1 MNQAWYLALD
11 QGGHASRAIVFD
23 HRGGQVA
30 SATIDVAVQRDAE
43 GRVEHDAGEVTE
55 SLRSAIRRVIAELGE
70 TASRVRAAGLATQRS
85 NIACWDRR
93 DGRPLSPILSWQD
106 RRAADWLSRRIAG
119 HEWIHERTGL
129 FPSAHYGASKL
140 FWCLDK
146 LPEVATAAR
155 EGRLAM
161 GPMASFLAAQLT
173 GEPHAYADPANAS
186 RTLLWNIA
194 TGDWDADLLRLF
206 EIPQAVLPACVPS
219 RHDFGRLIDWPTP
232 LPLEI
237 VTGDQSA
244 ALFAYGEPDP
254 DAVYTNM
261 GTGAFVQ
268 RPLTS
273 LLLARR
279 LLSSLVFRNASAS
292 CFVLEGTVNGAGS
305 ALDYWA
311 ARVGLEAGWQLGLTE
326 WMRAHDLDAPVFLN
340 GVSGLGSPFWRP
352 EFPVKMIGD
361 GDVTAQMVAVAESIA
376 FLVQENLREMD
387 ASLPAPK
394 RMIVSGGLARV
405 EPLCQQ
411 LADLSGLMVARRE
424 ETEASARGLAFLLAG
439 RPGDWNAGDETHF
452 RPSQNATLA
461 ARHRRWREAM
471 AGELA
476 GPTRY

>member
-11 QGGHASRAIVFD
+11 QGGHASRAMVFD
-23 HRGGQVA
+23 RRGDQVA
-30 SATIDVAVQRDAE
+30 SATVDVTVRRDAE
-43 GRVEHDAGEVTE
+43 GRVEHDAREMIE
-55 SLRSAIRRVIAELGE
+55 SLRSAIRRVLAELGKH
-70 TASRVRAAGLATQRS
+70 ASRVRAAGLATQRS
-85 NIACWDRR
+85 SIACWDRE

-106 RRAADWLSRRIAG
+106 RRADDWLSTRIAG
-119 HEWIHERTGL
+119 QDWIHKRTGL

-155 EGRLAM
+155 EGRLTM
-161 GPMASFLAAQLT
+161 GPMASFLAARLT
-173 GEPHAYADPANAS
+173 GEPRAFADPANAS

-194 TGDWDADLLRLF
+194 TGDWDADLSRLF
-206 EIPQAVLPACVPS
+206 EIPQTALPTCVPS
-219 RHDFGRLIDWPTP
+219 RHAFGRLTDWPTP

-268 RPLTS
+268 RPLAS
-273 LLLARR
+273 LLLAPR
-279 LLSSLVFRNASAS
+279 LLSSLVFRDASAS

-305 ALDYWA
+305 ALDHWA
-311 ARVGLEAGWQLGLTE
+311 ARMGLEAGWQSNLTD
-326 WMRAHDLDAPVFLN
+326 WMRTRDRDIPVFLN

-352 EFPVKMIGD
+352 EFPVKMLGD
-361 GDVTAQMVAVAESIA
+361 GDMAAQMVAVAESIA
-376 FLVQENLREMD
+376 FLVRENLREMD

-394 RMIVSGGLARV
+394 RMIASGGLARV
-405 EPLCQQ
+405 EPLCQR
-411 LADLSGLMVARRE
+411 LADLTGLVVGRRE

-439 RPGDWNAGDETHF
+439 RPRDWSNGGEACFHA
-452 RPSQNATLA
+452 SQDGALEE
-461 ARHRRWREAM
+461 RYQRWRGAM
-471 AGELA
+471 RAERKRLDA
-476 GPTRY
+476 P